1 VLDVGSKIMNNPTL
15 YIFSGLPASG
25 KTTLARLL
33 SQQIKAFYI
42 RIDTVE
48 QGLRDLCNY
57 KVEGEGYRLSYR
69 LARDNLVIGHSVIA
83 DSCNPI
89 ALTRAEWQA
98 VATATNANYVNI
110 EVYCSDKNEHKYRV
124 DSRECTTENMQL
136 PTWHQ
141 VQNREYDKWD
151 ETVIRI
157 DTFNK
162 KSLESLKELVEKL
175 AKNYAYSQ

>member
-1 VLDVGSKIMNNPTL
+1 M
-15 YIFSGLPASG
+15 
-25 KTTLARLL
+25 L

-69 LARDNLVIGHSVIA
+69 LARDNL
-83 DSCNPI
+83 
-89 ALTRAEWQA
+89 
-98 VATATNANYVNI
+98 
-110 EVYCSDKNEHKYRV
+110 
-124 DSRECTTENMQL
+124 QL

-162 KSLESLKELVEKL
+162 KPLESLKELVEKL
-175 AKNYAYSQ
+175 AKNDAYSQ